1 MTNSNSHNNNNDD
14 SSECVDD
21 DDDSDDD
28 DDGGDDEGKSF
39 LSCLLI
45 KLAGV
50 HFHESFLLQK
60 VNRRRSIYDA
70 IYRFVK
76 YTSMF
81 L

>member
-1 MTNSNSHNNNNDD
+1 MTNRNSHNNNNDD

-21 DDDSDDD
+21 DDSDD

-60 VNRRRSIYDA
+60 LNRRRSIYDA
-70 IYRFVK
+70 IYRCVK

>member
-1 MTNSNSHNNNNDD
+1 MTNRSSHNNNNDD

-21 DDDSDDD
+21 DDSDD

-60 VNRRRSIYDA
+60 LNRRRSIYDA
-70 IYRFVK
+70 IYRCVK

>member
-1 MTNSNSHNNNNDD
+1 MTNRSSHNNNNDD

-21 DDDSDDD
+21 DDSDD

-39 LSCLLI
+39 LSRLLI

-60 VNRRRSIYDA
+60 FNRRRSIYDA
-70 IYRFVK
+70 IYRCVK

>member
-1 MTNSNSHNNNNDD
+1 MTNRSSHNNNNDD

-21 DDDSDDD
+21 DDSDD

-45 KLAGV
+45 KLAGD

-70 IYRFVK
+70 IYRCVK